1 MYLAPRRASGTPGL
15 SSMAVPTPWHW
26 RGCQRTP
33 RPLAVV
39 IVSPSHRACQAV
51 PPVFRCTLHART
63 GGWQLGTELAAFPE
77 AAVLKGDVMPVRTR
91 RRRRITWEAGLESA
105 SLSGLAGRM
114 QHQFLRIEFSTKE
127 VNIGQP
133 TRRKHSKFGTKTAAG
148 ECAAQAP

>member
-1 MYLAPRRASGTPGL
+1 MPTGGQRSGPGPRRIIMMMPGFIVGPRASLVLRLPVARPASGTPGL

-77 AAVLKGDVMPVRTR
+77 AAVKVT
-91 RRRRITWEAGLESA
+91 
-105 SLSGLAGRM
+105 
-114 QHQFLRIEFSTKE
+114 
-127 VNIGQP
+127 
-133 TRRKHSKFGTKTAAG
+133 
-148 ECAAQAP
+148 